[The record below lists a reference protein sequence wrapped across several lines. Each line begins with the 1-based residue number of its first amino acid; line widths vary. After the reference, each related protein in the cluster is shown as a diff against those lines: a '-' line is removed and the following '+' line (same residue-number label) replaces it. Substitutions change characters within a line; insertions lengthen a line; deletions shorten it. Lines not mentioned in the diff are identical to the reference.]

1 MKKIVK
7 KILAAVLSVTMLVG
21 FIQMSAVSAFGVSI
35 DIGSNP
41 TPDVDIAVSVPA
53 DYAGDFDSFK
63 AELSAALEAL
73 GMDPSAFRV
82 TDTAVKIDTTNL
94 DGWYVYDHYYSKAEY
109 NKLGLSA
116 EQMVKQPY
124 RAADNSYMGSYG
136 GSPKPCLIQDV
147 FVEKKYGAPGNK
159 LHWFNQHTYSHS
171 KDDKAYM
178 IFAGYG
184 TNALSDYM
192 FYPATS
198 DSKRTVEFDLDCAV
212 VDPHTLLGFGF
223 LLNAAIDKG
232 AVTSGDTDINDDKL
246 TSYMLY
252 YTWPSTVGVYKLTNV
267 AANTATF
274 SGSAVQTKS
283 VSLGSG
289 MKFRIKVVLEKDKV
303 TVSQRQYNTS
313 TGALGNEVILFDN
326 LSIPVQAGGG
336 NGFGPIV
343 QYKSHG
349 CQSMTYFEYGDLSMT
364 YEATAFDALKNVQ
377 YAQTANQKYFI
388 NLVGDSN
395 DPNIPD
401 EEKES
406 QKYVDGINRMNE
418 NEIFYISNADDG
430 KVLTDPTYDEEGN
443 KTHTGLGTDNG
454 YIATDPS
461 DYIQQIAKYIYNNY
475 INETKFNQAPV
486 ESELPLANFYI
497 TRSDDGSQLM
507 KRV

>member
-1 MKKIVK
+1 MKKLLK
-7 KILAAVLSVTMLVG
+7 RFLAAALSVTMLAS
-21 FIQMSAVSAFGVSI
+21 FIQMSAISAFGVSI

-53 DYAGDFDSFK
+53 DYAGDFDSFRE
-63 AELSAALEAL
+63 ELSAALEAL
-73 GMDPSAFRV
+73 GMDPSTFRV

-94 DGWYVYDHYYSKAEY
+94 DGWYVYDHYYDKAEY

-124 RAADNSYMGSYG
+124 RLADNTCMGSYG
-136 GSPKPCLIQDV
+136 GSPKPCKIQDV
-147 FVEKKYGAPGNK
+147 FVNRLYGAPGTK

-212 VDPHTLLGFGF
+212 VDAHTLLGFGF

-232 AVTSGDTDINDDKL
+232 ATTSGDADINDDKL

-252 YTWPSTVGVYKLTNV
+252 YTWPSTVGIYKLTDV
-267 AANTATF
+267 AANTGTF
-274 SGSAVQTKS
+274 AGTAVQTKS

-289 MKFRIKVVLEKDKV
+289 MKFRISVVLEKDKV
-303 TVSQRQYNTS
+303 TVKQRQYNTS
-313 TGALGNEVILFDN
+313 TGALGDEVVLFNE
-326 LSIPVQAGGG
+326 LSIPVQAKGG

-349 CQSMTYFEYGDLSMT
+349 CSSMTYFEYGDLSMT
-364 YEATAFDALKNVQ
+364 YAATAFDALKNVQ
-377 YAQTANQKYFI
+377 YANSAQQKYFV

-395 DPNIPD
+395 DPNIP
-401 EEKES
+401 KEATEN

-418 NEIFYISNADDG
+418 NEIFYLSNADDG
-430 KVLTDPTYDEEGN
+430 QVLTNTTTDESGK
-443 KTHTGLGTDNG
+443 KTHVGLGTDNG
-454 YIATDPS
+454 YIATDPD
-461 DYIQQIAKYIYNNY
+461 DYIQQLAEYIYNNY
-475 INETKFNQAPV
+475 TNNTEYNQSQV
-486 ESELPLANFYI
+486 EIAITLENFYI
-497 TRSDDGSQLM
+497 TN
-507 KRV
+507 VTAVY